1 MEYEMNYLRKELSE
15 SRNIIAELKADLN
28 KKQNVDDLKADL
40 KQNNQ
45 MITDL
50 MSQISMDQKT
60 AEKSIF

>member
-1 MEYEMNYLRKELSE
+1 MNYLRKELSE

-40 KQNNQ
+40 KQSNQ